1 MSAHLT
7 DQDCINALA
16 TFWYEYHSQPRNE
29 RPRQALE
36 RAYLI
41 APEELRFKKD
51 LYKTIEDWREG
62 NSFKARSRASR
73 QIEAYTP
80 EYKTLAPCPVVFNI
94 LLREN
99 ERSLQALYSDDW
111 EQPIKDRMWHN
122 EYEFKKSSTVTKWL
136 SDRDP
141 KGLMMLWQ
149 MLRGWEYQS
158 CEHYEFRNSVAYQI
172 KQQIE
177 YGILDTLKKIHCPN
191 DEDKVWTSWEDP
203 QLDSHVVCI
212 SDMF

>member
-16 TFWYEYHSQPRNE
+16 TFWYEYHKQPRSE
-29 RPRQALE
+29 SPKQALE

-41 APEELRFKKD
+41 APEEVCLKKD
-51 LYKTIEDWREG
+51 YFAIIETFRIRVD
-62 NSFKARSRASR
+62 SM
-73 QIEAYTP
+73 IEAQEP
-80 EYKTLAPCPVVFNI
+80 VYKGLASCSVVFN
-94 LLREN
+94 LLFNEN
-99 ERSLQALYSDDW
+99 VRSLQARYPDDY
-111 EQPIKDRMWHN
+111 QDMISSNYK
-122 EYEFKKSSTVTKWL
+122 FKKSSTVTKWL

-141 KGLMMLWQ
+141 RGLMMIWQ
-149 MLRGWEYQS
+149 MLQGWEYQS

-177 YGILDTLKKIHCPN
+177 YGILNTLKKIHCPN
-191 DEDKVWTSWEDP
+191 DEDRVWTSWEDP

>member
-29 RPRQALE
+29 RPGQALE

-41 APEELRFKKD
+41 APEEVSIKKD
-51 LYKTIEDWREG
+51 YFERMEDFRL
-62 NSFKARSRASR
+62 RASS

-99 ERSLQALYSDDW
+99 ERSLQALYPDDW
-111 EQPIKDRMWHN
+111 KQPIKERMWAN

-141 KGLMMLWQ
+141 KGLMMVWQ
-149 MLRGWEYQS
+149 MLQGWEYQS

-177 YGILDTLKKIHCPN
+177 YGILNTLKKIHCPN
-191 DEDKVWTSWEDP
+191 DEDRVWTSWEDP

>member
-29 RPRQALE
+29 RPGQALE
-36 RAYLI
+36 LAYVV
-41 APEELRFKKD
+41 AKEEVSLKKD
-51 LYKTIEDWREG
+51 YFERMEDFRL
-62 NSFKARSRASR
+62 RASN

-80 EYKTLAPCPVVFNI
+80 EYKTLASCPVVFNI

-99 ERSLQALYSDDW
+99 ERSLQALYPDDW
-111 EQPIKDRMWHN
+111 KQPIKDRMWAN

-141 KGLMMLWQ
+141 KGLMMVWQ
-149 MLRGWEYQS
+149 MLQGWEYQS
-158 CEHYEFRNSVAYQI
+158 CEHHEFRNSVAYQI

-177 YGILDTLKKIHCPN
+177 YGILNTLKKIHCPN
-191 DEDKVWTSWEDP
+191 DEDRVWTSWEDP
-203 QLDSHVVCI
+203 QLDSHVVCL

>member
-16 TFWYEYHSQPRNE
+16 TFWYEYHMQPRNE
-29 RPRQALE
+29 RPGQALE

-41 APEELRFKKD
+41 APEEVSIKKD
-51 LYKTIEDWREG
+51 YFERMEDFRL
-62 NSFKARSRASR
+62 RASK
-73 QIEAYTP
+73 QIEAYEP
-80 EYKTLAPCPVVFNI
+80 EYKSLASCHVAFNI

-111 EQPIKDRMWHN
+111 KQPIKERMWYN
-122 EYEFKKSSTVTKWL
+122 EYEFKKSSTITKWV

-141 KGLMMLWQ
+141 KGLMMIWQ

-191 DEDKVWTSWEDP
+191 DEDRVWTSWEDP